1 MRSRYS
7 HIYTNA
13 IKSLGKAE
21 LLRKI
26 RQIVQPGEA
35 IYGRKTYYGQNIF
48 NNLTAFSSVFNI
60 DPRDL
65 AICFHLFFNL
75 PITQQKITSKNMEIL
90 LNIKDFVINAF
101 EHNIL
106 SMFYRCYPK
115 ERKNKLSSEWIS
127 KKRRNTVNHFENH
140 NNFMKN
146 N

>member
-60 DPRDL
+60 DLRDL
-65 AICFHLFFNL
+65 EICFHLFL
-75 PITQQKITSKNMEIL
+75 IYL
-90 LNIKDFVINAF
+90 
-101 EHNIL
+101 
-106 SMFYRCYPK
+106 
-115 ERKNKLSSEWIS
+115 
-127 KKRRNTVNHFENH
+127 
-140 NNFMKN
+140 
-146 N
+146 